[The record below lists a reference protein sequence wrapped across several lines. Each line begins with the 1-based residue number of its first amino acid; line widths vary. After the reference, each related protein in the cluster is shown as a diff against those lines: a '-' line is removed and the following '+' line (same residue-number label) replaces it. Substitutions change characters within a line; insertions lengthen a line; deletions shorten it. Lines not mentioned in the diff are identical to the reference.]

1 METTVSAGIMVGI
14 LALVTAIA
22 NALVSYFVNYK
33 PNKRLEK
40 LDIAINKFQ
49 DSNNLA
55 HKNIITILNEHSV
68 TIETYIKH
76 QDINQKLSDIAKH
89 AIEYTSCPA
98 LTISIDNLIKL
109 LVDFIQNLL
118 EIGLDNL
125 SEEQL
130 KIKLT
135 SLQMNII
142 SCFNPYFDK
151 LPERQKTKLQ
161 YLYHNYA
168 LAIMD
173 IKEDEVNDKT
183 RRLFIKTE
191 DFTHTFLKEGLKYFK
206 EVIDEEVFE

>member
-1 METTVSAGIMVGI
+1 MKIISI
-14 LALVTAIA
+14 
-22 NALVSYFVNYK
+22 
-33 PNKRLEK
+33 
-40 LDIAINKFQ
+40 Q
-49 DSNNLA
+49 NNLGIP
-55 HKNIITILNEHSV
+55 KYKQIILSV
-68 TIETYIKH
+68 EK
-76 QDINQKLSDIAKH
+76 
-89 AIEYTSCPA
+89 AI
-98 LTISIDNLIKL
+98 
-109 LVDFIQNLL
+109 
-118 EIGLDNL
+118 

-135 SLQMNII
+135 SLQMNIV

-151 LPERQKTKLQ
+151 LSEKQKTELQ